1 MKLSNSILAVF
12 MIMCMVNS
20 ICAAPNT
27 GSINTAT
34 TQSFI
39 PKPDGIHANL
49 ATGTGASKIVTA
61 NSGTQYAVK
70 SSVSNA
76 VSFTSTPTSGTCIDN
91 TKKVAVYMP
100 AISNPM
106 YMEYTGSTVNIP
118 VAFDPMTT
126 AMLFEYNPD
135 YLGDSAIASKLTT
148 ANYGVLIVPTTEMST
163 TAASAINSYI
173 ASGGSVW
180 FLNDPCMSPTY
191 TSSIQLTP
199 ILGSGVSSSI
209 GSSTVSVVNTD
220 DITKG
225 LPASFV
231 PVGTAAKTAEFRS
244 LPAMSGTISGL
255 NYQVLIGTNAR
266 AMLVKFENP
275 SNGARVIYSNPNMF
289 ISGGTASYFNAATA
303 TKLFTQTKAWIMKF
317 AQNPNSVEVTY
328 PNTDKQLTV
337 TCDDEECTD
346 YDVMATPMFNAETA
360 LGLTPSSLNTFF
372 VIPNPDLIA
381 SRVNYYTQYGD
392 THTLHPHEFLIN
404 GVWSNCDWENTA
416 HTVATDDSYMTTL
429 KNFINTAM
437 SSTNYGFT
445 SFRFPFTTYCQN
457 SMQAVSDSGF
467 VIDSS
472 SGCDGAATGTQVD
485 NTLFLPKQTLVNNVK
500 TNVIEYE
507 LPADFDLNYPTGT
520 AFAAAN
526 DAFTNQ
532 FKNGNFPM
540 NFIVAGHYQ
549 GMVTNCGVSGWG
561 VTSTGLTAGLSTIL
575 STQKGANPNYATL
588 NTLANYINGIRS
600 ATIKATYD
608 GTSATTVTVTN
619 SKAITGFTLKL
630 AGTVNSVT
638 CDGSALTVKTD
649 GTTGAMY
656 VTKDLSATTHTFVM
670 VLPTTVPL
678 SAQYISDT
686 IPLAMTA
693 GQSYAVS
700 VTMHNAGT
708 SAWDSTSNIKLG
720 GVGDGSG
727 DASKFGPTRI
737 LIPSGTEV
745 APNTNYTF
753 SFNMKAPSAGMYN
766 PKYQMLKEGV
776 AWFGQQL
783 SKTVTVSA
791 APLSAQYVSDTIPSV
806 MIAGQKYAVSV
817 TMLNNGMT
825 TWNST
830 SAIRLGGVG
839 DGSGDAAKFGPTRI
853 YIATGTNVA
862 PKASYTFNF
871 TMTAPSAG
879 TYNPKYQMLKE
890 GVAWFGQQ
898 LSKMVSVK

>member
-1 MKLSNSILAVF
+1 MKLSNTIMAVF

-20 ICAAPNT
+20 VCAAPNT
-27 GSINTAT
+27 GSTNTKT

-39 PKPDGIHANL
+39 PAPEGIHANL
-49 ATGTGASKIVTA
+49 ATGTGASTIVTA

-70 SSVSNA
+70 SAVSNVAVSNA

-106 YMEYTGSTVNIP
+106 YMEYTGATVNIP

-135 YLGDSAIASKLTT
+135 YLGDSTIASKLTT

-163 TAASAINSYI
+163 TAASVINSYI

-180 FLNDPCMSPTY
+180 FLNDPCMSATY
-191 TSSIQLTP
+191 TSNVQLTP

-303 TKLFTQTKAWIMKF
+303 TMLFTQTKSWIMKF

-337 TCDDEECTD
+337 TCDDEMCTD

-472 SGCDGAATGTQVD
+472 SGCDGAATGTQVIIPC
-485 NTLFLPKQTLVNNVK
+485 F
-500 TNVIEYE
+500 
-507 LPADFDLNYPTGT
+507 
-520 AFAAAN
+520 
-526 DAFTNQ
+526 
-532 FKNGNFPM
+532 
-540 NFIVAGHYQ
+540 YQ
-549 GMVTNCGVSGWG
+549 NKHS
-561 VTSTGLTAGLSTIL
+561 
-575 STQKGANPNYATL
+575 
-588 NTLANYINGIRS
+588 
-600 ATIKATYD
+600 
-608 GTSATTVTVTN
+608 
-619 SKAITGFTLKL
+619 
-630 AGTVNSVT
+630 
-638 CDGSALTVKTD
+638 
-649 GTTGAMY
+649 
-656 VTKDLSATTHTFVM
+656 
-670 VLPTTVPL
+670 
-678 SAQYISDT
+678 
-686 IPLAMTA
+686 
-693 GQSYAVS
+693 
-700 VTMHNAGT
+700 
-708 SAWDSTSNIKLG
+708 
-720 GVGDGSG
+720 
-727 DASKFGPTRI
+727 
-737 LIPSGTEV
+737 
-745 APNTNYTF
+745 
-753 SFNMKAPSAGMYN
+753 
-766 PKYQMLKEGV
+766 
-776 AWFGQQL
+776 
-783 SKTVTVSA
+783 
-791 APLSAQYVSDTIPSV
+791 
-806 MIAGQKYAVSV
+806 
-817 TMLNNGMT
+817 
-825 TWNST
+825 
-830 SAIRLGGVG
+830 
-839 DGSGDAAKFGPTRI
+839 
-853 YIATGTNVA
+853 
-862 PKASYTFNF
+862 
-871 TMTAPSAG
+871 
-879 TYNPKYQMLKE
+879 
-890 GVAWFGQQ
+890 
-898 LSKMVSVK
+898 